1 MRVFPAARV
10 PCGVMPDHHEAP
22 VPGVGTDPFMGTIVL
37 VLIVLLG
44 AVVTLAAGLTWK
56 GLLHWTGELPL
67 LLGISL
73 AAKGISDV
81 RREWTQLPG
90 TWGSAKQKALRIRG
104 RGASFLWLHWNRA
117 LERWPVLARRLRLR
131 IHPTHCMLRT
141 APGAQGSK
149 NVHSWHRHRAPAS
162 AADRRHDDER
172 LAWLEESMAGAWTQL
187 GGLHIRH
194 EQYAVE
200 ATAMTGQE
208 KAERTAEA
216 QALRGQDGHSCRRR
230 PEATGVGC
238 RVPSGRHPYDR
249 NLVTYPRRPPGD
261 TRRSSASRSSSSL
274 EGTCLTHERPA
285 GYGRRGAVGLLAG

>member
-117 LERWPVLARRLRLR
+117 LEQWPALARRLRLR
-131 IHPTHCMLRT
+131 IHPTHVH
-141 APGAQGSK
+141 AADSAGGARLK
-149 NVHSWHRHRAPAS
+149 KCPFMAS
-162 AADRRHDDER
+162 APCAR
-172 LAWLEESMAGAWTQL
+172 
-187 GGLHIRH
+187 I
-194 EQYAVE
+194 
-200 ATAMTGQE
+200 
-208 KAERTAEA
+208 
-216 QALRGQDGHSCRRR
+216 RRR
-230 PEATGVGC
+230 PAA
-238 RVPSGRHPYDR
+238 
-249 NLVTYPRRPPGD
+249 RRRAP
-261 TRRSSASRSSSSL
+261 
-274 EGTCLTHERPA
+274 CLA
-285 GYGRRGAVGLLAG
+285 